1 MDANRLQS
9 LSSECE
15 RVVSEQTKTHQRSVL
30 ANQENVMIE
39 PECPSHV
46 QQVLPEAIT
55 VCKKSE
61 VTKPRRSRRKRKS
74 APRAAAS
81 VSYRVQKKR
90 IATCT
95 TQEYDFLRLGEV
107 RKAWNGSIEYKVIW
121 KPTWASTDDLRGK
134 RALEEAEELVVDEF
148 GQVVWE
154 KEMGRSGHFGM
165 DTKSE

>member
-55 VCKKSE
+55 
-61 VTKPRRSRRKRKS
+61 
-74 APRAAAS
+74 
-81 VSYRVQKKR
+81 
-90 IATCT
+90 
-95 TQEYDFLRLGEV
+95 
-107 RKAWNGSIEYKVIW
+107 
-121 KPTWASTDDLRGK
+121 
-134 RALEEAEELVVDEF
+134 
-148 GQVVWE
+148 WE